1 MKLKLEIEF
10 ASKEELASVAQALAG
25 LNTSSYSEAS
35 DQEEEYEEV
44 ESPFKPQSLVETEK
58 PAVETKATKASLK
71 AAKDAEKAAAKAAKE
86 AEEAQKKEAAR
97 IAIEEEK
104 KRILAAQP
112 SQAAPATTTSTNV
125 YEEIKALGDKLMGV
139 NMPIE
144 QKQAI
149 INHCIAKVNG
159 PQGVP
164 PSQYP
169 LELAAPFKQ
178 FLEQEVNALM
188 TSKPMTG
195 LV

>member
-10 ASKEELASVAQALAG
+10 ANKEELVSVAQALAG
-25 LNTSSYSEAS
+25 LNSSTFEPSES
-35 DQEEEYEEV
+35 QEEEYEEV
-44 ESPFKPQSLVETEK
+44 ESPFKPESLVPSEA
-58 PAVETKATKASLK
+58 PKAKDLK
-71 AAKDAEKAAAKAAKE
+71 AQKEAEKAALKAQKEAEKAALKAQKD

-97 IAIEEEK
+97 IAMEEEK

-112 SQAAPATTTSTNV
+112 EQPSTNV
-125 YEEIKALGDKLMGV
+125 YEEIKALGDKLMAIP
-139 NMPIE
+139 MPIE

-149 INHCIAKVNG
+149 INSCIARVNG

-169 LELAAPFKQ
+169 LNLAAPFKD
-178 FLEQEVNALM
+178 LLAQEVNALM
-188 TSKPMTG
+188 NNKPMTG